1 MKILV
6 KVTRNYQVTI
16 LTSIRERLSIKV
28 GDLLSVE
35 VNDDCIVLRRV
46 VQEIPMIRL
55 GRELS
60 IDDVDGLIEES
71 LMRKGMSEAVINT
84 NVLIYID

>member
-16 LTSIRERLSIKV
+16 PASVRERLGIRV

-35 VNDDCIVLRRV
+35 VDGDRIVLRKV
-46 VQEIPMIRL
+46 VQELPMIKL
-55 GRELS
+55 GRELTVDD
-60 IDDVDGLIEES
+60 IDRLIEEG
-71 LMRKGMSEAVINT
+71 LMRNARGG
-84 NVLIYID
+84 D

>member
-1 MKILV
+1 MKTLV

-16 LTSIRERLSIKV
+16 PASIRERLGIKI

-35 VNDDCIVLRRV
+35 VDGDRIILRKV

-55 GRELS
+55 GRELTIND
-60 IDDVDGLIEES
+60 IDRLIEEGLIE
-71 LMRKGMSEAVINT
+71 
-84 NVLIYID
+84 NVRGGY

>member
-16 LTSIRERLSIKV
+16 PASVRERLGIKV

-35 VNDDCIVLRRV
+35 VDDDRIILRKV
-46 VQEIPMIRL
+46 IQEIPMIRL
-55 GRELS
+55 GRELTIS
-60 IDDVDGLIEES
+60 DIDRLIEEG
-71 LMRKGMSEAVINT
+71 LMS
-84 NVLIYID
+84 NVGGSD

>member
-16 LTSIRERLSIKV
+16 PASVRERLGIKV

-35 VNDDCIVLRRV
+35 VDDDRIILRKV
-46 VQEIPMIRL
+46 IQEIPMIRL
-55 GRELS
+55 GRELTIS
-60 IDDVDGLIEES
+60 DIDRLIEEG
-71 LMRKGMSEAVINT
+71 LMS
-84 NVLIYID
+84 NVRGSD

>member
-1 MKILV
+1 VKTLV

-16 LTSIRERLSIKV
+16 PASIRERLGIKI

-35 VNDDCIVLRRV
+35 VDGDRIILRKV

-55 GRELS
+55 GRELTIND
-60 IDDVDGLIEES
+60 IDRLIEEGLIE
-71 LMRKGMSEAVINT
+71 
-84 NVLIYID
+84 NVRGGY